1 MSRRKIRDDTSAP
14 DPQPDPR
21 ETFEKTSD
29 SQHLSNSSNIATP
42 SSEKV
47 LMWRHNYV
55 VHKTESASPLSS
67 NSSEQNFRG
76 FFNLAGIVLVCFQ
89 QLAVKNSLGIESI
102 PSKISWSCFI
112 QKRIYFGFLN

>member
-1 MSRRKIRDDTSAP
+1 MNRRKIRDDTSAP

-29 SQHLSNSSNIATP
+29 FQSFSNASKALPP
-42 SSEKV
+42 SSDNV

-76 FFNLAGIVLVCFQ
+76 FFNLAGIVLVNF
-89 QLAVKNSLGIESI
+89 
-102 PSKISWSCFI
+102 
-112 QKRIYFGFLN
+112 